1 MNERFLSQELT
12 AGRVSSTLNVR
23 STMPEPQK
31 EEPIV
36 LKKNEVRPPRISNPP
51 RPESIQELMQGQAER
66 EAARAIMEEARKQG
80 KTLSEDER
88 KMILASGIK
97 FPIFGGADVP
107 ENDSYNP
114 DSEDSEENQG
124 GEVIRRG
131 FELRPPRDHAHNP
144 QLLDEIEKFNRIAE
158 LGVDF
163 DDLKREADKIMN
175 LQSLDPNNPIT
186 SEQRQDLIRQLSK
199 KGQEIAEARMNNPDR
214 FGFYLETQDLRE
226 LDEDPIAWL
235 DSQFG
240 QIYNLSRL
248 GNELDSPALQRAQT
262 EVQEASA
269 YLLKKFGKFRKEGIK
284 NAKDVDQANQDSKLL
299 LEFNETFMIRLNLIF
314 ARTAIDQRNMEQIQG
329 AVGRLRTLGFAG
341 AQAFDN
347 GAVGAMYNRMEA
359 MLGNLRLAEGGREHH
374 LNPMSL
380 NKLQERTVDEQI
392 KLAKEGVGIFADKYK
407 DILLDPKK
415 RLNAD
420 DVLKREITRSV
431 RTAYDIL
438 VVSQRVAIV
447 AARGNYRGD
456 RQQYFSDNG
465 GAFAVFNLEQ
475 MTINKWDLLNH
486 EEQEFFDF
494 LKLDMAI
501 NNKKGVDVSGLTRE
515 QLLDLGGR
523 LFRDLYVVPD
533 FYSSS
538 WRMNGMRDQLG
549 RVIQYKAEN
558 DKMIEKLIEDPN
570 FTPADER
577 LVELQRQMRADKESY
592 MKAWD
597 ERNPSNRILPGDRQ
611 IAQRQFSRQ
620 MFEKV
625 LTRDQ
630 RELCLRVLTP
640 DDMMD
645 VITVAIKKAGT
656 QLGKEVGDF
665 ALFVQLKQ
673 SLGHLGHRS
682 GSPEEIREET
692 RNYRIEVWEKIQKF
706 KTEDVIQLIRG
717 RARPDIY
724 TEDYNNL
731 RELYT
736 LFEKNDPELGV
747 LTNEQKE
754 LQKTGGIEAFHTYD
768 RFIEKYGSVIQAVR
782 QDAMRNSLTG
792 PEQVDMTNLNPRQI
806 EMVNRM
812 LGNGA
817 AVTLQNIYKDMN
829 KFINRHGIVKE
840 LVTSHKYIDLYNR
853 VINVEDVM
861 LDTLES
867 IPENASFQKLSDYFT
882 AESGADALKR
892 NFNDI
897 GNAVNAGNAFIKFI
911 TTEDKEGRFKESKV
925 MKGAV
930 EAYNGRGNGAEVMR
944 FTYGTELLYSLQYY
958 WVNMLRLGALPLRK
972 PTSVK
977 QEHYGIGA
985 KSLTREDVRGDLDHH
1000 KTEFVGRGADAD
1012 QWFVQLEELTGT
1024 DMESTMKRNALTL
1037 LIYAFLGI
1045 VVGAPVGAAAAAL
1058 AGAQKG

>member
-1 MNERFLSQELT
+1 MNERFLPHELT
-12 AGRVSSTLNVR
+12 AGIPSSKLNIR
-23 STMPEPQK
+23 SAMPEPQK

-36 LKKNEVRPPRISNPP
+36 PEKNESHPPKARNLP
-51 RPESIQELMQGQAER
+51 RPESLQDLMRSQAER
-66 EAARAIMEEARKQG
+66 ETARAIMEEARKQG
-80 KTLSEDER
+80 KTLSEDQR
-88 KMILASGIK
+88 RTVRDSGIELA
-97 FPIFGGADVP
+97 IFGGADVP

-114 DSEDSEENQG
+114 DQEQNEQNQG
-124 GEVIRRG
+124 SEILRKG
-131 FELRPPRDHAHNP
+131 FELRLPRGGSASQ
-144 QLLDEIEKFNRIAE
+144 QLLDEIEKFNSVVE
-158 LGVDF
+158 LGLDF
-163 DDLKREADKIMN
+163 DDLKREAEKIMN
-175 LQSLDPNNPIT
+175 LQSVDPNNPIT
-186 SEQRQDLIRQLSK
+186 SEQKQDLIRQLSK
-199 KGQEIAEARMNNPDR
+199 KGQEIAETRMNNPDR

-226 LDEDPIAWL
+226 LDDDPIAWL
-235 DSQFG
+235 DSQFS
-240 QIYNLSRL
+240 QIYDLSKA
-248 GNELDSPALQRAQT
+248 GSELDSPVLQRVQT
-262 EVQEASA
+262 EVGEASA
-269 YLLKKFGKFRKEGIK
+269 YLQKRFGKFRKEGIK
-284 NAKDVDQANQDSKLL
+284 NSLDVDKAKQDSRLL
-299 LEFNETFMIRLNLIF
+299 LEFNETFAIRLNLIF
-314 ARTAIDQRNMEQIQG
+314 ARTAIDQRGMEQIQG

-347 GAVGAMYNRMEA
+347 GAVGTMYNRMEA

-374 LNPMSL
+374 LNPASL
-380 NKLQERTVDEQI
+380 NKLQEKTIEEQK

-407 DILLDPKK
+407 EIVADPKK

-420 DVLKREITRSV
+420 DVLEREITRSV

-447 AARGNYRGD
+447 ASRGNFRGD

-475 MTINKWDLLNH
+475 MTINKWDLFNH

-570 FTPADER
+570 YTPADER
-577 LVELQRQMRADKESY
+577 LVGLQRQMRADKESY
-592 MKAWD
+592 MQAWD
-597 ERNPSNRILPGDRQ
+597 ERNPSNRILPGDRE

-645 VITVAIKKAGT
+645 VINVAIKKAGT

-673 SLGHLGHRS
+673 SLGHLGH
-682 GSPEEIREET
+682 GAVDDEEKK
-692 RNYRIEVWEKIQKF
+692 NYRTEVWEKIQKF
-706 KTEDVIQLIRG
+706 KTEDVIQIIRG

-747 LTNEQKE
+747 LSNEQKE

-792 PEQVDMTNLNPRQI
+792 PEQVDMTNLNSRQI

-867 IPENASFQKLSDYFT
+867 IPENAGFQKLSEYFT

-897 GNAVNAGNAFIKFI
+897 GNAVNAGNAFIKFV
-911 TTEDKEGRFKESKV
+911 TTEDKDGRFKESKV

-944 FTYGTELLYSLQYY
+944 FTYGTELLYALQYY
-958 WVNMLRLGALPLRK
+958 WVNTLRLGALPFRK

-985 KSLTREDVRGDLDHH
+985 KSLTRQDVRADLDHH

-1012 QWFVQLEELTGT
+1012 QWFIQLEELTGT
-1024 DMESTMKRNALTL
+1024 DMESTLKRNALTL

-1045 VVGAPVGAAAAAL
+1045 AVGAPVGAAAAAL

>member
-1 MNERFLSQELT
+1 MNERFLPQELT

-31 EEPIV
+31 EEFNIP
-36 LKKNEVRPPRISNPP
+36 KKIDKQPLVAGSTSP
-51 RPESIQELMQGQAER
+51 RPETMQELMRGQAER
-66 EAARAIMEEARKQG
+66 EAARAIVEEARKQG
-80 KTLSEDER
+80 KSLSEDQKKIVFE
-88 KMILASGIK
+88 SGFKPTIY
-97 FPIFGGADVP
+97 GGADVP
-107 ENDSYNP
+107 ENDDYNP
-114 DSEDSEENQG
+114 DNGEGEENQRP
-124 GEVIRRG
+124 EVARRG
-131 FELRPPRDHAHNP
+131 FELRPPRGVAADK
-144 QLLDEIEKFNRIAE
+144 QLLDEIEKFNNVSE

-163 DDLKREADKIMN
+163 DDLKREAEKIMD
-175 LQSLDPNNPIT
+175 LQSSDPNNPIT
-186 SEQRQDLIRQLSK
+186 SEQKQDLIRQLSR
-199 KGQEIAEARMNNPDR
+199 KGQEVAAARMNNPDR

-226 LDEDPIAWL
+226 LDSDPMSWL
-235 DSQFG
+235 DAQFG
-240 QIYNLSRL
+240 QIYSLSKV
-248 GNELDSPALQRAQT
+248 GNELESQSMQRVQT
-262 EVQEASA
+262 EVSEASS
-269 YLLKKFGKFRKEGIK
+269 YLMKKFGKFRKEGIK
-284 NAKDVDQANQDSKLL
+284 TPTDVEQAKRDSMLL
-299 LEFNETFMIRLNLIF
+299 LEFNETFAIRLNLIF
-314 ARTAIDQRNMEQIQG
+314 ARTAIDQRGMEQIQG

-374 LNPMSL
+374 LNPASL
-380 NKLQERTVDEQI
+380 NKLQDKTIDEQI
-392 KLAKEGVGIFADKYK
+392 ELAKKGVGIFAGKYK
-407 DILLDPKK
+407 EILSDPKK
-415 RLNAD
+415 QNNAD

-447 AARGNYRGD
+447 AARGNFRGD

-501 NNKKGVDVSGLTRE
+501 NNKKGIDVSKLTRE

-558 DKMIEKLIEDPN
+558 DKMIEKFIESSN
-570 FTPADER
+570 FTPADENLR
-577 LVELQRQMRADKESY
+577 SLQEQMRTQIQNY
-592 MKAWD
+592 MQVWD
-597 ERNPSNRILPGDRQ
+597 ELNPVQGRVQGDRE
-611 IAQRQFSRQ
+611 IAQRQISRQ
-620 MFEKV
+620 MFEKT
-625 LTRDQ
+625 LTREQ
-630 RELCLRVLTP
+630 RELCLNTLTQDEKANVLNT
-640 DDMMD
+640 
-645 VITVAIKKAGT
+645 TIKKAGT
-656 QLGKEVGDF
+656 QLGKEIGDF

-673 SLGHLGHRS
+673 SLGHLGHNA
-682 GSPEEIREET
+682 GSAQEIKD
-692 RNYRIEVWEKIQKF
+692 YRAGVWGKIQKF
-706 KTEDVIQLIRG
+706 KTEDIMQLIRG

-736 LFEKNDPELGV
+736 LFERNDSELGI

-768 RFIEKYGSVIQAVR
+768 KFIEKYGSVIQAIR
-782 QDAMRNSLTG
+782 QDAMRNGLTG
-792 PEQVDMTNLNPRQI
+792 PEQVDMANLSPRHV

-812 LGNGA
+812 LGGNGA

-829 KFINRHGIVKE
+829 GFINRHNIINDF
-840 LVTSHKYIDLYNR
+840 VTSQKYIDLYNR

-867 IPENASFQKLSDYFT
+867 IPENAGFQKLSEYFT

-897 GNAVNAGNAFIKFI
+897 GNAVNAGNAFIKFV
-911 TTEDKEGRFKESKV
+911 TTEDKEGRFKESKA
-925 MKGAV
+925 MKSAV
-930 EAYNGRGNGAEVMR
+930 EAYNGRTNGAEVMR
-944 FTYGTELLYSLQYY
+944 FTYGTELLYATQYY
-958 WVNMLRLGALPLRK
+958 WINTLRLGALPFRK
-972 PTSVK
+972 PSSMK

-985 KSLTREDVRGDLDHH
+985 KSLTRQDVRGDLDHH
-1000 KTEFVGRGADAD
+1000 KTEFVGRGSDAD
-1012 QWFVQLEELTGT
+1012 KWFLQLEELTGT
-1024 DMESTMKRNALTL
+1024 DMKSTMKRNALTL

-1045 VVGAPVGAAAAAL
+1045 VIGAPVGAASAAL